1 MTRIMTCISNLALIL
16 LFACLFMNGSLD
28 PLAIPLAVAEEA
40 ALPGL
45 ALGGTHPGG
54 LSSSI
59 MSTSARMIGGLFL
72 CLGVFAVVVRL
83 LKRHGARSGAG
94 RRRIEVRER
103 IALSSKASL
112 TLVAIDNKE
121 FLVASGSE
129 SVSILP
135 TRAIPPGL
143 FAESLDE
150 VTHEVEAFNA

>member
-1 MTRIMTCISNLALIL
+1 MTRIMNSISHLAATGFFASL
-16 LFACLFMNGSLD
+16 LVNGGLD
-28 PLAIPLAVAEEA
+28 PFAISAAVAEQA

-45 ALGGTHPGG
+45 TLGTAQPGG
-54 LSSSI
+54 FSPSI

-72 CLGVFAVVVRL
+72 CLGVFAIVVRL
-83 LKRHGARSGAG
+83 LKRHGVRSGTG
-94 RRRIEVRER
+94 RRRIEVKER

-150 VTHEVEAFNA
+150 VAHEEEAFNA